1 MALRFPS
8 ELPPEKL
15 HKPPFDHEAMFTGLL
30 MGFAVV
36 AFATCFLFVMNGK
49 AEQWLG
55 SFTKGPAPLEAAK

>member
-1 MALRFPS
+1 
-8 ELPPEKL
+8 
-15 HKPPFDHEAMFTGLL
+15 MFTGLL

-55 SFTKGPAPLEAAK
+55 SFTKGPAPLETAK